1 MLRRRIVLRSE
12 VARRAVELAS
22 FSPRLGVSMSLHGQI
37 IQHRQLQIGMSPAR
51 DVAVYLPPGYDGT
64 GRHRYPVFLLQDGQ
78 NLFTHAPGASDTW
91 AVDATVDRLIRT
103 GRVEPMVVV
112 AIAHQGIHRIAE
124 YTPSD
129 ADGQED
135 ISGERGVGEAN
146 AGASAGVNT
155 GEFLVKDAS
164 GGGGSRAYAAYLV
177 EALLPWLAAHY
188 AIDPAPAATGIG
200 GSSLGALV
208 SVDTVRRYPGRFSRL
223 AALSP
228 SVWWDDRRILR
239 LLMESPRAEPLQRLW
254 VSTGTAE
261 GRDAARSA
269 QQVRD
274 TRALVAHLFSSGWA
288 PATTR
293 VVEVPGATHRES
305 AWRDMVE
312 AMLLTLYGDLA
323 HAPSQRVLQ
332 AS

>member
-1 MLRRRIVLRSE
+1 
-12 VARRAVELAS
+12 
-22 FSPRLGVSMSLHGQI
+22 MSLHGQI
-37 IQHRQLQIGMSPAR
+37 IQHRQLQIGTSPAR

-64 GRHRYPVFLLQDGQ
+64 GGRRYPVFLLQDGQ
-78 NLFTHAPGASDTW
+78 NLFTHAPGASETW

-112 AIAHQGIHRIAE
+112 AVAHQGIHRIAE

-129 ADGQED
+129 AEGQGAVSD
-135 ISGERGVGEAN
+135 ERG
-146 AGASAGVNT
+146 GAEGKDGTSEGTNT
-155 GEFLVKDAS
+155 GEFLVQEA
-164 GGGGSRAYAAYLV
+164 GGTGGSRAYAAYLV
-177 EALLPWLAAHY
+177 DILLPWLVAHY

-208 SVDTVRRYPGRFSRL
+208 SLDTARRYPGRFSRL
-223 AALSP
+223 AVLSP
-228 SVWWDDRRILR
+228 SVWWDNRRILR
-239 LLMESPRAEPLQRLW
+239 LLAETPRAEPLQRLW

-261 GRDAARSA
+261 GRDATRSA

-274 TRALVAHLFSSGWA
+274 TRDLVTHLFSSGWA
-288 PATTR
+288 PASTR

-312 AMLLTLYGDLA
+312 AMLLTLYGELA
-323 HAPSQRVLQ
+323 QSPSQRILQ